1 MLANPGKSQ
10 VMFLTSSKDHILTPL
25 PINQNLIESKQ
36 SVELLGIEIEDKL
49 KFESHIS
56 KICGSAAGQINSL
69 YRFNKYLIPQ
79 ARNLAANSFILSNFT
94 YCPLVWHFCP
104 NSSNKK
110 IESINRRAIKFSSG
124 NNYPI
129 VLCTNEIRRL
139 RKLAVEVHKTV
150 NGLNPSYMN
159 NIFSAKNCQT
169 SSRFENN
176 LQTTKYN
183 QIAYGRNSL
192 RVLGQILWNSLPNTI
207 KSEKNINKFKKF
219 IIEWGKPGCPNYSK
233 FISYYEAIK

>member
-1 MLANPGKSQ
+1 M
-10 VMFLTSSKDHILTPL
+10 
-25 PINQNLIESKQ
+25 
-36 SVELLGIEIEDKL
+36 
-49 KFESHIS
+49 
-56 KICGSAAGQINSL
+56 
-69 YRFNKYLIPQ
+69 
-79 ARNLAANSFILSNFT
+79 
-94 YCPLVWHFCP
+94 
-104 NSSNKK
+104 
-110 IESINRRAIKFSSG
+110 RAIKFSMG

-129 VLCTNEIRRL
+129 VMCTNEIKRL

-169 SSRFENN
+169 SRFANN
-176 LQTTKYN
+176 LKTTKFN
-183 QIAYGRNSL
+183 QITYGRKSL

-219 IIEWGKPGCPNYSK
+219 MNEWGKPGCPNYSK